1 MDLLDRYLQAVKFWL
16 PSAHRQDI
24 IAELSEDLRSQ
35 VEDQE
40 AALGRPLTGAEIEAI
55 LRHVGRPVLVASR
68 YLPQRHLIGPVWFP
82 IYAFVLK
89 IVVACSLVPWILV
102 WVGLMMF
109 DPAYRA
115 GHTGAGWLDALGA
128 AWGGFWLAATI
139 AIGVVTIV
147 FAVLE
152 RAQATS
158 GLLENWDPRK
168 LPAVRD
174 TRRIPRLSST
184 LDLVAN
190 VVFCSWWIVAMRSSL
205 VLDRPDVRM
214 ALAPA
219 WNLFFVGF
227 LILALVNIVAAG
239 VNLLRPYWTRGRA
252 AVRLVTDVAGSALFV
267 ALCRSNIIASLTVA
281 GATSARTGRIVDT
294 INHVMFQ
301 VWPIVMV
308 VGLIVLGVDIH
319 RLIRAGDTGPQP
331 AHGVPNGGLPN
342 NGHGTIPT

>member
-16 PSAHRQDI
+16 PSAHRRDI

-35 VEDQE
+35 IEDQE
-40 AALGRPLTGAEIEAI
+40 KAVGRPLTDAEVEAI
-55 LRHVGRPVLVASR
+55 LRHVGRPVLVANR
-68 YLPQRHLIGPVWFP
+68 YLPQRYLIGPVWFP

-89 IVVACSLVPWILV
+89 IVAACYLVPWILM
-102 WVGLMMF
+102 WVA
-109 DPAYRA
+109 AYRA
-115 GHTGAGWLDALGA
+115 GHAGARWLDALGE

-139 AIGVVTIV
+139 AIGGVTTV
-147 FAVLE
+147 FAALE
-152 RAQATS
+152 RAQANS
-158 GLLENWDPRK
+158 GFLENWDPRK

-174 TRRIPRLSST
+174 PRRMSRLSST

-205 VLDRPDVRM
+205 VLDRPDVRV

-219 WNLFFVGF
+219 WHLFFVGF
-227 LILALVNIVAAG
+227 LTLALVNIVVAG

-252 AVRLVTDVAGSALFV
+252 AVRLAADLAGSTLFI
-267 ALCRSNIIASLTVA
+267 ALCRSNIIASLTVVGTA
-281 GATSARTGRIVDT
+281 SATTSRIVDT

-308 VGLIVLGVDIH
+308 VGLIVLGVDIY
-319 RLIRAGDTGPQP
+319 RVIRAGDVGPQP
-331 AHGVPNGGLPN
+331 ARGLPNGGGLPN
-342 NGHGTIPT
+342 HASH

>member
-16 PSAHRQDI
+16 PSAHRQNI

-35 VEDQE
+35 IEDQE
-40 AALGRPLTGAEIEAI
+40 HALGRPLTDAEIEAI
-55 LRHVGRPVLVASR
+55 LRHVGRPVLVANR

-82 IYAFVLK
+82 IYTFVLK
-89 IVVACSLVPWILV
+89 IVVACYLVPWLLV
-102 WVGLMMF
+102 WVGLMIF

-115 GHTGAGWLDALGA
+115 GHAGAGWLDALGA

-152 RAQATS
+152 RAQAKS
-158 GLLENWDPRK
+158 GFLENWDPRK

-184 LDLVAN
+184 LDLGAN
-190 VVFCSWWIVAMRSSL
+190 VVFCSWWIVAMRSTL
-205 VLDRPDVRM
+205 VLDRPDVRV
-214 ALAPA
+214 ALAPV
-219 WNLFFVGF
+219 WHLFFVGY
-227 LILALVNIVAAG
+227 LILALVNIVVAS

-252 AVRLVTDVAGSALFV
+252 AARLVTDLAGSTLFIT
-267 ALCRSNIIASLTVA
+267 LCRSNIIASLTVA
-281 GATSARTGRIVDT
+281 GTASARTAQIVDT

-301 VWPIVMV
+301 VWPIAMV
-308 VGLIVLGVDIH
+308 VALVVLGVDIY
-319 RLIRAGDTGPQP
+319 RIIRAGETGPQP
-331 AHGVPNGGLPN
+331 ARGVPNSGGLPN
-342 NGHGTIPT
+342 HASH

>member
-1 MDLLDRYLQAVKFWL
+1 MELLDRYLQAVKFWL
-16 PSAHRQDI
+16 PPAHRQDI

-40 AALGRPLTGAEIEAI
+40 TALGRPLTDTEVAAI
-55 LRHVGRPVLVASR
+55 LRHVGRPVLVANR

-89 IVVACSLVPWILV
+89 IVVGCYLVPWILV
-102 WVGLMMF
+102 WVGLMIF

-115 GHTGAGWLDALGA
+115 GHTGAGWLDALGT
-128 AWGGFWLAATI
+128 AWGGFWLAAMI

-152 RAQATS
+152 RAQTNS
-158 GLLENWDPRK
+158 GFLENWDPRK

-174 TRRIPRLSST
+174 PRRIPRLSST

-190 VVFCSWWIVAMRSSL
+190 VVFCSWWIVAMRSAL
-205 VLDRPDVRM
+205 VLDRPNVRI
-214 ALAPA
+214 ALAPV
-219 WNLFFVGF
+219 WNVFFAGF
-227 LILALVNIVAAG
+227 LILALINIVAAG
-239 VNLLRPYWTRGRA
+239 VNLLRPYWTRWRA
-252 AVRLVTDVAGSALFV
+252 AVRLVTDLAGSTLFIT
-267 ALCRSNIIASLTVA
+267 LCRSNIIASLTVDGTA
-281 GATSARTGRIVDT
+281 SARTARIVDT

-308 VGLIVLGVDIH
+308 VGLIVLGVDIY
-319 RLIRAGDTGPQP
+319 RLIRAGDAGTQP
-331 AHGVPNGGLPN
+331 ARGVPNGGVPN
-342 NGHGTIPT
+342 RASH

>member
-16 PSAHRQDI
+16 PRAHRQDI

-35 VEDQE
+35 IEDQQVT
-40 AALGRPLTGAEIEAI
+40 LGRSLTDAEIEGI
-55 LRHVGRPVLVASR
+55 LRHVGRPVLVANR

-89 IVVACSLVPWILV
+89 IVLACYLVPWIV
-102 WVGLMMF
+102 TWVGLMLF
-109 DPAYRA
+109 EPTGRA
-115 GHTGAGWLDALGA
+115 GHAGAGWLDALGE

-152 RAQATS
+152 RTQAKS
-158 GLLENWDPRK
+158 GFLENWDPRK

-174 TRRIPRLSST
+174 PRRIPRLSST

-205 VLDRPDVRM
+205 VLDRPDVRLV
-214 ALAPA
+214 LAPV
-219 WNLFFVGF
+219 WHVFFVGY
-227 LILALVNIVAAG
+227 LSVTLVNIVIAC
-239 VNLLRPYWTRGRA
+239 VNLLRPHWTRGRA
-252 AVRLVTDVAGSALFV
+252 AMRLMTDLAGSTLFV

-281 GATSARTGRIVDT
+281 GTASATTARIADT
-294 INHVMFQ
+294 INRVMFQ
-301 VWPIVMV
+301 VWPIAIG
-308 VGLIVLGVDIH
+308 VGLVVLGVDIH
-319 RLIRAGDTGPQP
+319 RVIRVGEAGPQP
-331 AHGVPNGGLPN
+331 ARGLPN
-342 NGHGTIPT
+342 GELPNHASH

>member
-16 PSAHRQDI
+16 PRAHRQDI
-24 IAELSEDLRSQ
+24 IAELREDLRSQ
-35 VEDQE
+35 IEDQE
-40 AALGRPLTGAEIEAI
+40 AELGRPLTDAEVEAT
-55 LRHVGRPVLVASR
+55 LRHVGRPVLVANR

-89 IVVACSLVPWILV
+89 IVVACYLVPWILV
-102 WVGLMMF
+102 WVGLMIF

-115 GHTGAGWLDALGA
+115 GHVGAGWLDALGE

-152 RAQATS
+152 QTQATS
-158 GLLENWDPRK
+158 GFLENWDPRK
-168 LPAVRD
+168 LPAMRD
-174 TRRIPRLSST
+174 PRRIPRLSST

-205 VLDRPDVRM
+205 VLDRPDVHLT
-214 ALAPA
+214 LAPT
-219 WNLFFVGF
+219 WGLFFWGF
-227 LILALVNIVAAG
+227 LLLALVNIVAAG

-252 AVRLVTDVAGSALFV
+252 AVRLVTDLASSTLFV
-267 ALCRSNIIASLTVA
+267 ALCRSHIIASLTVA
-281 GATSARTGRIVDT
+281 GATSARTARIVDT
-294 INHVMFQ
+294 INHVLFQ
-301 VWPIVMV
+301 GWPIVMV

-319 RLIRAGDTGPQP
+319 RVVRAGDADPQP
-331 AHGVPNGGLPN
+331 AHGVPNGELPN
-342 NGHGTIPT
+342 HASH

>member
-16 PSAHRQDI
+16 PSAQRQDI
-24 IAELSEDLRSQ
+24 IAELREDLRSQ
-35 VEDQE
+35 IEDQE
-40 AALGRPLTGAEIEAI
+40 TALGRPLTEAEVEVT
-55 LRHVGRPVLVASR
+55 LRQVGRPVLVANR

-89 IVVACSLVPWILV
+89 IVAACYLVPWILV
-102 WVGLMMF
+102 WIGLMIF

-115 GHTGAGWLDALGA
+115 GHVGAGWLDALGE

-152 RAQATS
+152 RAQAES
-158 GLLENWDPRK
+158 GFLENWDPRK

-174 TRRIPRLSST
+174 TRHIPRLSST

-190 VVFCSWWIVAMRSSL
+190 VVFCSWWVVAMRSSL
-205 VLDRPDVRM
+205 VLDRPEVRLT
-214 ALAPA
+214 LAPV
-219 WNLFFVGF
+219 WNLFFAGF
-227 LILALVNIVAAG
+227 LLLALVNIVAAG

-252 AVRLVTDVAGSALFV
+252 AVRLMADLAGSTLFV
-267 ALCRSNIIASLTVA
+267 ALCRSDVIASLTVTD
-281 GATSARTGRIVDT
+281 ATSAKTAWIADT
-294 INHVMFQ
+294 INRVMFQ
-301 VWPIVMV
+301 AWPVVVV

-319 RLIRAGDTGPQP
+319 RVIRAGDAGPQP
-331 AHGVPNGGLPN
+331 ARDVPNGGLPN
-342 NGHGTIPT
+342 HASH